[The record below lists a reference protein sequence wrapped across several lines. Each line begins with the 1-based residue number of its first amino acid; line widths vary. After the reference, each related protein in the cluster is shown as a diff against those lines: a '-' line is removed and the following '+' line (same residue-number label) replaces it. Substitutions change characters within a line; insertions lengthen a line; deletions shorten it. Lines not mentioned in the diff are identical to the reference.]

1 MALELTDKA
10 LKASQELS
18 VEPQLVLQIDGV
30 DTVFGAVRIL
40 KVIRIG
46 DPDLDIGNDW
56 VIGGLNEVADQEDLI
71 SVKGT
76 GTSIN
81 QQLRPDLGSVS
92 SVSSITVELLDSN
105 NLLTQIISPGVEI
118 DDIMDARATLY
129 FGFAQTAWKDDYVK
143 IFAGIIDDVVSA
155 AGTVQITLSH
165 PDQKKRQT
173 LFLKAQGNLTGAINN
188 SVTNIPITDADT
200 VFLQPYTD
208 TPTGSVDESLTFYV
222 KIDDE
227 LIQYTGAS
235 STNLTGAVRGAL
247 DTTAASHESDAQA
260 DSFFVLE
267 GTMIDLVLKLMLSGV
282 NGYFKEG
289 LAVSAFNVVTPAV
302 IIPNALFFR
311 DVDVTEEYGL
321 VAGDYITTTGAADA
335 ANNVEL
341 KTITTIVKVNDGSYI
356 LVDDVSFINETESAA
371 TVSLRSQ
378 YDTLGFGCA
387 MTPQEVDVEEHHY
400 WRDLYLSQF
409 QYRFYIKDEINAK
422 EFIEKEIYAP
432 FGAYSVPR
440 KTKASVGYHIGP
452 IPRGEIAI
460 FDRNN
465 IKNPSKLKLR
475 RTTSKYFY
483 NTVIYKFDESP
494 IEDKFLSGQ
503 VYVEQTSKN
512 RIKRGTKPLIFDAKG
527 VRSDLDG
534 LVRTAFA
541 SERYLGRYRFAAEH
555 LDGVQVFFKDG
566 FTVEPGDL
574 AILDP
579 EGLKV
584 SNTESGNREKPDKF
598 FEVINKSTDLK
609 TGNITVDLVDTSFES
624 GERFGIISPS
634 STIVSGT
641 TSYAIIQDSY
651 GDLYPGDEQRKWLK
665 YIGLPVLIHSEDFS
679 FSEEVVFTG
688 FDAQNRYKMLFD
700 APLSEAVQAGWII
713 DIPNYSVS
721 EERKVNR
728 RYKLFHPHF
737 SPDIEIVSA
746 ASDTVF
752 DVGVSDASKFE
763 VGFPARVHN
772 DDFSI
777 FSPEVLILD
786 ISGTTITVDASLGFT
801 PVAGQT
807 VSLLGFPDSDH
818 CYRWI

>member
-46 DPDLDIGNDW
+46 DEGLDIGDDW

-76 GTSIN
+76 GTTIN

-173 LFLKAQGNLTGAINN
+173 LFLKAQGDLSGAIDD
-188 SVTNIPITDADT
+188 SVTNIPITNADT
-200 VFLQPYTD
+200 VFLQPYAD
-208 TPTGSVDESLTFYV
+208 TPTAAEDDAILFYV

-227 LIQYTGAS
+227 IIQYTGAT

-247 DTTAASHESDAQA
+247 GTTAASHDSGAQA
-260 DSFFVLE
+260 DSFIVLE
-267 GTMIDLVLKLMLSGV
+267 GTMIDLALKLMLSGK
-282 NGYFKEG
+282 NGYFEEG
-289 LAVSAFNVVTPAV
+289 LAVTAFNVVSPAQIV
-302 IIPNALFFR
+302 SNAMFFR
-311 DVDVTEEYGL
+311 GIDVADEYGL
-321 VAGDYITTTGAADA
+321 VAGDFITTAGSAEA
-335 ANNVEL
+335 ANNVEY
-341 KTITTIVKVNDGSYI
+341 KTIIAIIKVDDGSYV
-356 LVDDVSFINETESAA
+356 LVDDVTFVNETESAA
-371 TVSLRSQ
+371 TVSFRSQ
-378 YDTLGFGCA
+378 YDTLGYGCA
-387 MTPQEVDVEEHHY
+387 MTPQEVDVDEHHY

-409 QYRFYIKDEINAK
+409 QYRFYVKDEINAK
-422 EFIEKEIYAP
+422 EFIEKELYAP
-432 FGAYSVPR
+432 YGAYSVPR
-440 KTKASVGYHIGP
+440 KTKASMGYHIGP

-460 FDRNN
+460 FDSNN
-465 IKNPSKLKLR
+465 IKSPSKLKLR

-483 NTVIYKFDESP
+483 NTIIYKYDETP
-494 IEDKFLSGQ
+494 LEDKFLSGQ

-512 RIKRGTKPLIFDAKG
+512 RIKRGTKPLIFEAKG
-527 VRSDLDG
+527 IRTNLDG
-534 LVRTAFA
+534 LTRTAFA

-566 FTVEPGDL
+566 FAVEPGDL

-579 EGLKV
+579 EGLKI
-584 SNTESGNREKPDKF
+584 SNTEDGNREKPDKF

-634 STIVSGT
+634 SRIVSGT
-641 TSYAIIQDSY
+641 TAYAIIEDSY

-679 FSEEVVFTG
+679 FSEEVTFNG
-688 FDAQNRYKMLFD
+688 FDGQNRYKMLFD
-700 APLSEAVQAGWII
+700 ATLSEPVQAGWII
-713 DIPNYSVS
+713 DIPNYPASV
-721 EERKVNR
+721 ERKVNR

-737 SPDIEIVSA
+737 SPDVEIVSGD
-746 ASDTVF
+746 SDTVF
-752 DVGVSDASKFE
+752 DVGVSDASKFK
-763 VGFPARVHN
+763 VGFPVRVHN
-772 DDFSI
+772 EDFSI
-777 FSPEVLILD
+777 FSPEVLVQE

-807 VSLLGFPDSDH
+807 ASMLGFPDGDN